1 MRKSSTAWFAA
12 LLMLGACSA
21 DPTEQALIAAID
33 RLEAAGEAR
42 DVDGFMDNVGDDFAG
57 NGTELDQQGLER
69 YLRLLAMRH
78 QAIGVTRA
86 ATQVQISGDRAV
98 VKMQLLLTGG
108 AGGLLP
114 ESGQLLDTE
123 STWRFVKGDWQL
135 AGARWKPAGQ

>member
-1 MRKSSTAWFAA
+1 M
-12 LLMLGACSA
+12 
-21 DPTEQALIAAID
+21 AAID

-42 DVDGFMDNVGDDFAG
+42 DVDGFMDHVGDDFAG
-57 NGTELDQQGLER
+57 NGTELDQKGLER

-86 ATQVQISGDRAV
+86 ATQVEISGDRAV

-114 ESGQLLDTE
+114 ESGKLLDTE
-123 STWRFVKGDWQL
+123 STWRFVDGDWQL
-135 AGARWKPAGQ
+135 AGARWKPVGH